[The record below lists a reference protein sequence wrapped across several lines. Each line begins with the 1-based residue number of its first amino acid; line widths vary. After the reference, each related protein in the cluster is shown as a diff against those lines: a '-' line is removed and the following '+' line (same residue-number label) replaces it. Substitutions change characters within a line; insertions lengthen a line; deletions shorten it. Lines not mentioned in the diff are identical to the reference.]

1 MYINHHFQLG
11 NLFVLD
17 FGAVKRSTLLYYISL
32 SLEITEIHKEMTEII

>member
-11 NLFVLD
+11 NLFVLDD

-32 SLEITEIHKEMTEII
+32 SLEITEIHKKQ